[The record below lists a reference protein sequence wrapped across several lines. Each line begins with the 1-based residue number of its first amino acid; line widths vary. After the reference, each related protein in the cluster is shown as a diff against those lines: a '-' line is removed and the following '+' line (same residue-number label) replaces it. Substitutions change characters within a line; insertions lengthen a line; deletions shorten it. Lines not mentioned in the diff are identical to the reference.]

1 MFKNLSILNIKIDYS
16 NLDVD
21 KHKTKRKVHLELKEY
36 KNNIKNTKNTLS
48 ISFYSLFAEFC
59 ILEKSVFLQEITP
72 SNPSKS

>member
-1 MFKNLSILNIKIDYS
+1 MFKNLSILKIKTDYS

-36 KNNIKNTKNTLS
+36 KNNTKNTKNMLS

-59 ILEKSVFLQEITP
+59 ILEKSVFL
-72 SNPSKS
+72 